1 MIDNLSRRDFLRAAG
16 FGAAGAASMGI
27 VGCAPQPKEAAP
39 AEGAKDAGAPL
50 ADTSADWLGAA
61 PEIADDDVAEHLEC
75 DVLVVGAGTAGHFAA
90 MSAVESGARVVLIEK
105 GAEGGFGI
113 RYQLGAV
120 DTQLQKTAP
129 NPEGGTGVAID
140 RNGITEDF
148 GRYANYYNNA
158 DLVHLW
164 YDKSGAIIDF
174 YNELERAGGL
184 RPHFI
189 NLAVHPDA
197 SWMEW
202 PTGNEVLDEENVK
215 VWEPVERYLAEGGA
229 DMRFET
235 ALVKLIREGD
245 GPVTGA
251 YAQSKDGGYLR
262 IDAAKGVIV
271 CTGGYA
277 QNPDMMAALQPQTC
291 ELYSFIAAP
300 PTNTGDGIKACLWAG
315 ATQDPNHSSMLFERT
330 MVPPDALGGVESVD
344 MGKPATWCAQ
354 PWLSVDLEGNR
365 FCNEAGPYDYR
376 LHAIANRPGRTYVTL
391 VDSNFEEHIRTY
403 DTFGCS
409 RNVVRNPTPQWDGVE
424 TVYSEDGVASLLK
437 KLEAEDTYVQ
447 KADTWEEL
455 AEKLGIPADNLVAT
469 VERYNEL
476 CAKGVDE
483 DYGKDA
489 YRMVPYTTPPYY
501 GVRTTG
507 RFLCTFDGIRINTR
521 MQALDAGN
529 NPIEGLYCAGN
540 DSGCYFAFTYPNI
553 ATGAAGGRSAT
564 FGWLAAKNA
573 LGEEI

>member
-1 MIDNLSRRDFLRAAG
+1 MEQVSRRNFIKAAAI
-16 FGAAGAASMGI
+16 GAAGLAAAGA
-27 VGCAPQPKEAAP
+27 VGCAPSAAATP
-39 AEGAKDAGAPL
+39 SNAEGAGEAAMSGA
-50 ADTSADWLGAA
+50 TADWLGAS
-61 PEIADDDVAEHLEC
+61 PEIDESAIAETLDC

-90 MSAVESGARVVLIEK
+90 ASAAESGARVLLIEK
-105 GAEGGFGI
+105 GDVGGFGI

-120 DTQLQKTAP
+120 GTELQKTAP
-129 NPEGGTGVAID
+129 QADGSVGVAID
-140 RNGITEDF
+140 RNAITEDF

-164 YDKSGAIIDF
+164 YDHSGKVIDF
-174 YNELERAGGL
+174 YNEIERAGGL
-184 RPHFI
+184 RPYFI
-189 NLAVHPDA
+189 NLPIHSGA

-202 PTGNEVLDEENVK
+202 PTGNEVDDADDLK
-215 VWEPVERYLAEGGA
+215 VWMPMEDYISENGGEL
-229 DMRFET
+229 RFKT
-235 ALVKLIREGD
+235 ALVKLVQDESGA
-245 GPVTGA
+245 VTGA
-251 YAQSKDGGYLR
+251 YAANEDGDYLR
-262 IDAAKGVIV
+262 INASKGVIV

-277 QNPDMMAALQPQTC
+277 QNPNMMQALQPQTC

-315 ATQDPNHSSMLFERT
+315 AMQDPNHSSMLFERT
-330 MVPPDALGGVESVD
+330 MIPPDAVGGAQSCSV
-344 MGKPATWCAQ
+344 GKPATWCAQ

-365 FCNEAGPYDYR
+365 FCNESGPYDYR
-376 LHAIANRPGRTYVTL
+376 LHAIGNRPGKTYVTL

-409 RNVVRNPTPQWDGVE
+409 RNVVRNPTPQWDGIE
-424 TVYSEDGVASLLK
+424 QVYSKDDVAGLID
-437 KLEAEDTYVQ
+437 KLNAEDTYVQ

-455 AEKLGIPADNLVAT
+455 AEKLNIPADNLVAT

-476 CAKGVDE
+476 CEKGVDE
-483 DYGKDA
+483 DYGKDS

-507 RFLCTFDGIRINTR
+507 RFLCTFDGIRINTE
-521 MQALDAGN
+521 MQALDADN

-540 DSGCYFAFTYPNI
+540 DSGCYFDFTYPNI

-564 FGWLAAKNA
+564 FGYLAAKNA
-573 LGEEI
+573 LGEKI